1 MLEAIL
7 TLISASNGWVA
18 YIALAIAGAF
28 GLYLKGRSDGKGVE
42 KAKQT
47 DESAAARSVA
57 DEIDAAVAGREPA
70 KNRERLSKWSR

>member
-1 MLEAIL
+1 MLEAIFAL
-7 TLISASNGWVA
+7 VAASNGWVA

-42 KAKQT
+42 KSRQQE
-47 DESAAARSVA
+47 ESARARSVA
-57 DEIDAAVAGREPA
+57 DEIDAAVAGREPQ